1 MAKAEHVAARLGVPV
16 VTNPFDAL
24 QHSLAVQNGLVEFF
38 RREVELIDPDCHF
51 VRPTSIL
58 RRPLDAGKDGEDPG
72 VVVEEVTEAPLDLHI
87 AIKALERW
95 LLLRDKTS
103 KIIVDTNLAERI
115 VKLQEHDSQTMMLL
129 ARGIVLGLGLKL
141 EDKRVQAVVRRQL
154 EAIDSTAEEM

>member
-1 MAKAEHVAARLGVPV
+1 KGWGCPLHVGFGKCKLHGGLSETGNKAGEMAKAEHVAARLGVPV

-103 KIIVDTNLAERI
+103 KI
-115 VKLQEHDSQTMMLL
+115 
-129 ARGIVLGLGLKL
+129 
-141 EDKRVQAVVRRQL
+141 
-154 EAIDSTAEEM
+154 